1 MPGVIEVIIIMAI
14 YNAVKKRLNQDGS
27 KALVSATFPAELQA
41 QIKGDFGGAA
51 AAFARQTQRRAVR
64 AAGASA
70 GAKKKAAGWFFARAE
85 QEAEEAE
92 EGEREDEQDEQDDN
106 DNDLERDRV
115 RPGTPAPTPPSPV
128 LLDEK
133 EKEKPEKDQ
142 RPSVLARLSRLGF
155 SSASSPPS
163 PSSSTGPT
171 SPKSQQPQIKFDA
184 AKATADAEA
193 AILLLWAVSDA
204 LKKAKNA
211 RVALDKAKLSAHA
224 DHESNTEK
232 KPANE
237 GDSDNAQKDVQLQ
250 EVDDKEA
257 DAMIGKTDHERELQL
272 LTSLNNESLVSLI
285 RAIQAVVSLLKD
297 SFLVAELEIT
307 YHDPIPLPL
316 PSSLSSIVSAIDED
330 DSLLRQSVDSL
341 DSVST
346 TTIATVNTKKKS
358 SLSPL
363 VHDTSKY
370 PPALVSKLK
379 LGWGTVGMILD
390 CTTKQEIRD
399 LLERTE
405 KMNHEDENN
414 EPAPVEDDSA
424 AARRL
429 FLVDTIVDILKE
441 RGTVAS
447 TEIDWI

>member
-64 AAGASA
+64 AAGAAS
-70 GAKKKAAGWFFARAE
+70 AKKKAAGWFFARTE
-85 QEAEEAE
+85 QDEKED
-92 EGEREDEQDEQDDN
+92 EREDDEQDEQLEDN

-163 PSSSTGPT
+163 PSSSSAGPT

-211 RVALDKAKLSAHA
+211 RVALDKAKLSAHS
-224 DHESNTEK
+224 DNESNTEK
-232 KPANE
+232 KPVNE
-237 GDSDNAQKDVQLQ
+237 GDSDTAQNDVQLQ

-316 PSSLSSIVSAIDED
+316 SSSLSSIVSAIDED

-346 TTIATVNTKKKS
+346 TTITATTNTKKKS
-358 SLSPL
+358 SFPPL